1 MRKNLFLFLFP
12 VLLAMVFPVM
22 GFAQTRQL
30 QQQVQPGPRLHLLL
44 DAEWKFAFGNSA
56 DPAKDFNY
64 SLETIF
70 SKTGKGKGTAI
81 DAAFDDSSW
90 RRLQLPHDWAVELPF
105 VESP

>member
-56 DPAKDFNY
+56 DPAKDF
-64 SLETIF
+64 L
-70 SKTGKGKGTAI
+70 TAFRPAMRAVAVFCE
-81 DAAFDDSSW
+81 AALIEVNHIGACFRD
-90 RRLQLPHDWAVELPF
+90 QHAGEHDRW
-105 VESP
+105 